1 MIDLPPESALIAN
14 TPRLRL
20 VPLSPDDAAEM
31 FVVLNDQR
39 LHRFTGG
46 LPLGHAELKELYRAW
61 QVRRSV
67 DGSQVWL
74 NWVVRLVPLG
84 EAIGHVQA
92 TITADGTAVIGYVI
106 GTRWSGHG
114 FAVEAS
120 RAMVSLLQAHVGVR
134 RLEAHIHSEHIAS
147 HRVAAHLGMRRTARR
162 DEDGEEIWAG
172 RLRSPEQRPKPA
184 KVAVR
189 RRRRAPASR

>member
-1 MIDLPPESALIAN
+1 MIDLPPQSALIAN

-20 VPLSPDDAAEM
+20 VPLSPDDAEEM
-31 FVVLNDQR
+31 FAVLNDQR

-46 LPLGHAELKELYRAW
+46 LPLGEAELREQYRAW

-92 TITADGTAVIGYVI
+92 TVTDDNRAVIGYVI
-106 GTRWSGHG
+106 GTQWSRHG

-120 RAMVSLLQAHVGVR
+120 TSMIGMLHAHVGVR
-134 RLEAHIHSEHIAS
+134 RLEAHIHPRHIAS
-147 HRVAAHLGMRRTARR
+147 HRVAQRLGLRRTGRR
-162 DEDGEEIWAG
+162 DSAGEEVWAG
-172 RLRSPEQRPKPA
+172 RASPGRRRPLPP
-184 KVAVR
+184 VLAVSG
-189 RRRRAPASR
+189 RRRAPAL